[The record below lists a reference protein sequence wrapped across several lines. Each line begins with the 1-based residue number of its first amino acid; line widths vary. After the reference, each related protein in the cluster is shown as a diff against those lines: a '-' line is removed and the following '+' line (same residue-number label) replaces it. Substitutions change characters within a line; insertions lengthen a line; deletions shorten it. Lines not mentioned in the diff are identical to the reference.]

1 MPSAAAKAA
10 ANAAADDSDD
20 DDYEQEMRA
29 LAFERRAAAGER
41 TKTPEEHARAE
52 RERRVVLVVAV
63 PRGGGGALL
72 SAPAPTTHTHT
83 HTDTAPGR
91 GDEPARGGIDISTS
105 AERRPVT
112 MTTTPQRYDLT
123 NLFDDTLLVKALD
136 FILLIFENRVTK
148 FFRGAGRNGPPVDP
162 LRVPL
167 AAISSIAT
175 EVKKRTSHHILTSPF
190 SHRRRALAARR
201 APATVLGSSFRRDDG

>member
-63 PRGGGGALL
+63 PPGGGALL